1 MTILL
6 TTDPILE
13 DIQKYFKDYGVQSS
27 LSEHRLDFEAD
38 YVDSV
43 FLGTKGG
50 IRNAGSLKLE
60 NSPIDYINIIK
71 KYEYEKCDYVAGAHV
86 GMGIHKHSWWK
97 IRFFLS
103 FPESY
108 ELGPLNIGTI
118 STVKKGLLHSV
129 VESFLWNGYQKLT
142 TLPPGLIR
150 DNVVDQLSEDQR
162 LRQLMTKCLLNERTI
177 TVSRYS
183 PRCVSDTVKTN
194 SKIVISSS
202 WKFQKDLFIN
212 HETIEMYERI
222 AEIVKHTVNNLK
234 YHLT

>member
-6 TTDPILE
+6 TTEPILE
-13 DIQKYFKDYGVQSS
+13 DIQKHFKDYGIQSS

-38 YVDSV
+38 YVDSI

-50 IRNAGSLKLE
+50 IGNVGSLKLE
-60 NSPIDYINIIK
+60 NSPIDYVHIIK
-71 KYEYEKCDYVAGAHV
+71 KYEYAKCDYVAGGHV

-108 ELGPLNIGTI
+108 EIGPLNIGTI
-118 STVKKGLLHSV
+118 STVKKSLFHSV
-129 VESFLWNGYQKLT
+129 VESFMWNGYQKLT
-142 TLPPGLIR
+142 TLPPGLVR
-150 DNVVDQLSEDQR
+150 DNVVDPLNGDQR
-162 LRQLMTKCLLNERTI
+162 LRQLMIKCLLNERTI

-183 PRCVSDTVKTN
+183 PSSVSDIVKTN

-202 WKFQKDLFIN
+202 WKLQKDIFVSR
-212 HETIEMYERI
+212 ETIEMYERM
-222 AEIVKHTVNNLK
+222 AEIIKQTVNNLK